1 MTKTIDDM
9 SAEQLQKNITRA
21 AGLLEELEG
30 LLPGLV
36 HFTAADRGDTDG
48 RIRGKDEEDALR
60 AVLAVIEHNPGAFQ
74 VLADKDDGHDPARV
88 ETELLRARLDRRA
101 VLARLAERVAPL
113 AQRLE
118 DTVLAPGERCK
129 PVLLSAYGIARS
141 RRTTPRSRRCSRPRS
156 IATAPSAARPPAR
169 APRRRATR
177 SGRRRRGISWG
188 ALYSARHRRAPRRG
202 AVSSR

>member
-74 VLADKDDGHDPARV
+74 VLADKDDGRDPARV

-101 VLARLAERVAPL
+101 LLAGLAERVAPL

-118 DTVLAPGERCK
+118 DTVLAQGERSK

-141 RRTTPRSRRCSRPRS
+141 L
-156 IATAPSAARPPAR
+156 APHDPALKTLLAPALDYYGAIGRKAARTR
-169 APRRRATR
+169 AEKKSDA
-177 SGRRRRGISWG
+177 
-188 ALYSARHRRAPRRG
+188 
-202 AVSSR
+202 